1 MSGIVSCNS
10 HVLIHLL
17 LPMRGR
23 WYYFCFTIGETEVVR
38 EILLK
43 VTALVELTVIPDS
56 LVPERK
62 LFFCVCVCLFLYF
75 GHAAWHAGW
84 FPDQGLNPRLRP

>member
-10 HVLIHLL
+10 YVLIHLL

-38 EILLK
+38 ENLLK
-43 VTALVELTVIPDS
+43 VTALVGLTVTPDS
-56 LVPERK
+56 LVPECK
-62 LFFCVCVCLFLYF
+62 LVFCVCVSVFLFWPCCM
-75 GHAAWHAGW
+75 ACKMV
-84 FPDQGLNPRLRP
+84 P